1 MLDKSNTIQSISL
14 VIKRDILPNLS
25 NEMAR
30 EQTIAILS
38 LLKNLDANTVPNEE
52 PYKSVNTLLL
62 TELEESIAKMKPLTT
77 LTTFDTLTK
86 YENKRKNLAASKQQ
100 SEREKWEELNSLFS
114 KMIKFVYQNTELHPF
129 IDEFRQTMRKQL
141 DIEMKMVH

>member
-86 YENKRKNLAASKQQ
+86 YENIRKNLAASKQQ

>member
-1 MLDKSNTIQSISL
+1 MLDKSNTIQSISIVL
-14 VIKRDILPNLS
+14 KRDILPNLT
-25 NEMAR
+25 NDMAR

-62 TELEESIAKMKPLTT
+62 TELEESIERMKALTT
-77 LTTFDTLTK
+77 ITTFDSLTK
-86 YENKRKNLAASKQQ
+86 YENQRKNLAANKQQ

-114 KMIKFVYQNTELHPF
+114 RMIKIVYQNTELHPF
-129 IDEFRQTMRKQL
+129 IDEFRRTMRKQL

>member
-14 VIKRDILPNLS
+14 VLKRDILPNLT
-25 NEMAR
+25 NDVAR

-77 LTTFDTLTK
+77 LTTNDSLTK
-86 YENKRKNLAASKQQ
+86 YENIRKNLAASKQQ
-100 SEREKWEELNSLFS
+100 SEREKWEALNSLFS

-129 IDEFRQTMRKQL
+129 IDEFRLTMRKQL
-141 DIEMKMVH
+141 DIEMKMSH